1 MESKIKLY
9 KELTIAM
16 LESLQDEDYEGFD
29 LLIEEREGFI
39 KVLIAND
46 EIESFKLLYDREKLR
61 GLELEIKS
69 LLDRKIQDTK
79 KEIKEY
85 KVSIQGNK
93 LYNNIK
99 KENLNIFSI
108 SSICFSIVN
117 SNFFHS
123 IYSFKLPLSID
134 FLGLF
139 IDNTIRKLNY
149 VLVFSLLTS
158 LLSYIQLT

>member
-85 KVSIQGNK
+85 KISIQGNK

-99 KENLNIFSI
+99 KENLNIFSKK
-108 SSICFSIVN
+108 V
-117 SNFFHS
+117 
-123 IYSFKLPLSID
+123 
-134 FLGLF
+134 
-139 IDNTIRKLNY
+139 
-149 VLVFSLLTS
+149 
-158 LLSYIQLT
+158 

>member
-29 LLIEEREGFI
+29 LLVEEREEFI
-39 KVLIAND
+39 KVLISND
-46 EIESFKLLYDREKLR
+46 EIDSFKLLYDREKLR

-85 KVSIQGNK
+85 KISIQGNK

-99 KENLNIFSI
+99 KENLNIFSKK
-108 SSICFSIVN
+108 V
-117 SNFFHS
+117 
-123 IYSFKLPLSID
+123 
-134 FLGLF
+134 
-139 IDNTIRKLNY
+139 
-149 VLVFSLLTS
+149 
-158 LLSYIQLT
+158 

>member
-1 MESKIKLY
+1 MEIKIKLY

-29 LLIEEREGFI
+29 LLVEEREEFI
-39 KVLIAND
+39 KVLIGND
-46 EIESFKLLYDREKLR
+46 EMNSFKLVYDREKLR
-61 GLELEIKS
+61 DLELEIKS

-99 KENLNIFSI
+99 KENLNIFSKK
-108 SSICFSIVN
+108 V
-117 SNFFHS
+117 
-123 IYSFKLPLSID
+123 
-134 FLGLF
+134 
-139 IDNTIRKLNY
+139 
-149 VLVFSLLTS
+149 
-158 LLSYIQLT
+158 

>member
-46 EIESFKLLYDREKLR
+46 EIGSFKLLYDREKLR

-99 KENLNIFSI
+99 KENLNIFSKK
-108 SSICFSIVN
+108 V
-117 SNFFHS
+117 
-123 IYSFKLPLSID
+123 
-134 FLGLF
+134 
-139 IDNTIRKLNY
+139 
-149 VLVFSLLTS
+149 
-158 LLSYIQLT
+158 

>member
-16 LESLQDEDYEGFD
+16 LESLQDEDYDGFD
-29 LLIEEREGFI
+29 LLVDEREEFI
-39 KVLIAND
+39 KVLIGND
-46 EIESFKLLYDREKLR
+46 EIDSFKLLYNRERLR

-85 KVSIQGNK
+85 KISIQGNK

-99 KENLNIFSI
+99 KENLNIFSKK
-108 SSICFSIVN
+108 V
-117 SNFFHS
+117 
-123 IYSFKLPLSID
+123 
-134 FLGLF
+134 
-139 IDNTIRKLNY
+139 
-149 VLVFSLLTS
+149 
-158 LLSYIQLT
+158 

>member
-29 LLIEEREGFI
+29 LLVDEREELI
-39 KVLIAND
+39 KVLISND
-46 EIESFKLLYDREKLR
+46 EMDSFKLLYDRERLR

-85 KVSIQGNK
+85 KISIQGNR

-99 KENLNIFSI
+99 KENLNIFSKK
-108 SSICFSIVN
+108 V
-117 SNFFHS
+117 
-123 IYSFKLPLSID
+123 
-134 FLGLF
+134 
-139 IDNTIRKLNY
+139 
-149 VLVFSLLTS
+149 
-158 LLSYIQLT
+158 

>member
-1 MESKIKLY
+1 MEIKIKLY

-29 LLIEEREGFI
+29 LLVEEREEFI
-39 KVLIAND
+39 KVLIGND
-46 EIESFKLLYDREKLR
+46 EMNSFKLVYDREKLR

-99 KENLNIFSI
+99 KENLNIFSKK
-108 SSICFSIVN
+108 V
-117 SNFFHS
+117 
-123 IYSFKLPLSID
+123 
-134 FLGLF
+134 
-139 IDNTIRKLNY
+139 
-149 VLVFSLLTS
+149 
-158 LLSYIQLT
+158 

>member
-1 MESKIKLY
+1 MENKIKLY

-29 LLIEEREGFI
+29 LLVEEREEFI
-39 KVLIAND
+39 KVLIGND
-46 EIESFKLLYDREKLR
+46 EMNSFKLVYDREKLR
-61 GLELEIKS
+61 DLELEIKS

-99 KENLNIFSI
+99 KENLNIFSKK
-108 SSICFSIVN
+108 V
-117 SNFFHS
+117 
-123 IYSFKLPLSID
+123 
-134 FLGLF
+134 
-139 IDNTIRKLNY
+139 
-149 VLVFSLLTS
+149 
-158 LLSYIQLT
+158 

>member
-29 LLIEEREGFI
+29 LLVDEREEFI
-39 KVLIAND
+39 KILIGNNEMD
-46 EIESFKLLYDREKLR
+46 SFKLLYDRERLR

-69 LLDRKIQDTK
+69 LLDRKIKDTK

-85 KVSIQGNK
+85 KISIQGNK

-99 KENLNIFSI
+99 KENLNIFSKK
-108 SSICFSIVN
+108 V
-117 SNFFHS
+117 
-123 IYSFKLPLSID
+123 
-134 FLGLF
+134 
-139 IDNTIRKLNY
+139 
-149 VLVFSLLTS
+149 
-158 LLSYIQLT
+158 

>member
-9 KELTIAM
+9 KELTVAM

-29 LLIEEREGFI
+29 LLIEEREKFI

-46 EIESFKLLYDREKLR
+46 EIDSFKLLYDREKLR
-61 GLELEIKS
+61 GLEFEIKS

-85 KVSIQGNK
+85 KISIQGNK

-99 KENLNIFSI
+99 KENLNIFSKK
-108 SSICFSIVN
+108 V
-117 SNFFHS
+117 
-123 IYSFKLPLSID
+123 
-134 FLGLF
+134 
-139 IDNTIRKLNY
+139 
-149 VLVFSLLTS
+149 
-158 LLSYIQLT
+158 

>member
-29 LLIEEREGFI
+29 LLVEEREEFI
-39 KVLIAND
+39 KVLIGND
-46 EIESFKLLYDREKLR
+46 EIDSFKLLYDREKLR

-85 KVSIQGNK
+85 KISIQGNK

-99 KENLNIFSI
+99 KENLNIFSKK
-108 SSICFSIVN
+108 V
-117 SNFFHS
+117 
-123 IYSFKLPLSID
+123 
-134 FLGLF
+134 
-139 IDNTIRKLNY
+139 
-149 VLVFSLLTS
+149 
-158 LLSYIQLT
+158 